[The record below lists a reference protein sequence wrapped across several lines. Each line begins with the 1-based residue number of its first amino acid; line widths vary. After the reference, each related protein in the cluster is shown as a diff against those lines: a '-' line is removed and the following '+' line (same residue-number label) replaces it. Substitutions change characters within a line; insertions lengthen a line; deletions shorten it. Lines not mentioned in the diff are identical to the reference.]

1 VSADIASTIRELVDE
16 VRTERGDTDEYL
28 IVDDL
33 LKRLPGIADQAEAQ
47 ADAVTADVLRRVKER
62 LSRTPYAA
70 AHINNLATELG
81 VEL

>member
-1 VSADIASTIRELVDE
+1 VSADIASTIRALVDE
-16 VRTERGDTDEYL
+16 VRAERGDTDEYL

-62 LSRTPYAA
+62 LGRTPYAA